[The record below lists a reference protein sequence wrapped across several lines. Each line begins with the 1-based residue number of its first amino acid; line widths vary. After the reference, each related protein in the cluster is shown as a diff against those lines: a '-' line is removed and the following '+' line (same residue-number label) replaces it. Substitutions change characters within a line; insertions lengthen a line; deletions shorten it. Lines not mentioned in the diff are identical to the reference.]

1 MAGETVLARVVVGE
15 FEERLEAKMSVSSSE
30 VARVRAL
37 KSNPSDFEA
46 YAVELNAL
54 IEIGPTDVDADLDAV
69 DAAFSI
75 VSLRRRLTAL
85 EQRVRELEAHK

>member
-1 MAGETVLARVVVGE
+1 
-15 FEERLEAKMSVSSSE
+15 MSISSSE
-30 VARVRAL
+30 VIARVRAL
-37 KSNPSDFEA
+37 KSNPSSFEA
-46 YAVELNAL
+46 YAMELNAL
-54 IEIGPTDVDADLDAV
+54 IEIGPADVEADLDVV